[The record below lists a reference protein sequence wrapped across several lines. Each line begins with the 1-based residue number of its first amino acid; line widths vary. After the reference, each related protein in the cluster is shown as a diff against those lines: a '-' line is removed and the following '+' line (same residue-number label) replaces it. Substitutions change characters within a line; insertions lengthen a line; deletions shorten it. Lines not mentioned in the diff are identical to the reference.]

1 MAIRPEFRRLYGA
14 QHRAYR
20 ETLIEVF
27 GPRCMKCGRECL
39 AYLNLAHTTHDP
51 RAKEL
56 VALWC
61 PSCHG
66 RHDAP
71 HSFAVR
77 RRTRAKK
84 VGQLWLLPEIEF
96 AAVPAWLIPRRVIAE
111 LQEKLF

>member
-1 MAIRPEFRRLYGA
+1 MPIRPEWRKRFYGPAWREFRREMIRIRGN
-14 QHRAYR
+14 
-20 ETLIEVF
+20 
-27 GPRCMKCGRECL
+27 RCVACGRSVTTF
-39 AYLNLAHTTHDP
+39 LNLCHTSHDP
-51 RAKEL
+51 RTSP
-56 VALWC
+56 VALMC
-61 PSCHG
+61 PACHG